1 MPSIIAAIVAGFAF
15 AAPTPVTTPDLSGD
29 WTLVAASGATAEA
42 PPADTLSL
50 REVEANSL
58 PGLRMPPGVRALV
71 IERRTGTNASRDTVR
86 IGIVGGVSGS
96 VPGAQSRSEQSVRWT
111 DGHLVVWQHESV
123 ERDGQMRE
131 HESTEDWSLDAS
143 GQLVL
148 TAWSRRG
155 AAEPTRVTATYRR
168 K

>member
-1 MPSIIAAIVAGFAF
+1 MPSNIAAIVVAIAI
-15 AAPTPVTTPDLSGD
+15 AAPTQVTTPDLSGD
-29 WTLVAASGATAEA
+29 WTLVAASGATTKA

-58 PGLRMPPGVRALV
+58 PGLRMPPAGRALV
-71 IERRTGTNASRDTVR
+71 IERRTGTTASRDTVR
-86 IGIVGGVSGS
+86 IGIVGGVS
-96 VPGAQSRSEQSVRWT
+96 GAQSRSEQSVRWT

-123 ERDGQMRE
+123 ERDGQTRE

-148 TAWSRRG
+148 TAWVHHTG
-155 AAEPTRVTATYRR
+155 AEPTRVTATYRR